1 MLTSF
6 RQQVA
11 VVVARQQVVAVVR
24 QRVAAVVVHRQ
35 VVAVVRQR
43 VAVVQRAVALLQAV
57 PLAFAGKI
65 QQTELCLPLQVA
77 IAFSFCLPPKK
88 FYSYYILILNRLSSF
103 FINYIAHDIILVTK
117 STGMKTCWFMFL
129 KPRSGKEGILQ
140 K

>member
-6 RQQVA
+6 HLQVVIA
-11 VVVARQQVVAVVR
+11 AVARQQVVVL
-24 QRVAAVVVHRQ
+24 VHRQ
-35 VVAVVRQR
+35 VVAVARQQVAVLER

-57 PLAFAGKI
+57 PQAFFGKI
-65 QQTELCLPLQVA
+65 QQTELWLPLQVA